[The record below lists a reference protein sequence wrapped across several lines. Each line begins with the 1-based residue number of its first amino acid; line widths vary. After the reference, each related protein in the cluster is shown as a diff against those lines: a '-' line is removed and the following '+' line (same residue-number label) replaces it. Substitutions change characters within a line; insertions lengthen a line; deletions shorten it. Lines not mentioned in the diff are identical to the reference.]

1 MFPLSKWVLV
11 INLRLIVITFEFEL
25 SCQYSSFSHLSA
37 TTADAYPEMSLVY
50 NDFVVA
56 EE

>member
-1 MFPLSKWVLV
+1 MFPFSKWVLV